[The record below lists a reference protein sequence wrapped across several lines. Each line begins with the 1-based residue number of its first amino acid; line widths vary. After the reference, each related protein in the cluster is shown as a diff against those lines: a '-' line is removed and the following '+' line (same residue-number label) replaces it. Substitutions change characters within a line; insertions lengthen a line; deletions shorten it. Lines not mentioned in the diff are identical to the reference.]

1 MYKGKP
7 WSTEE
12 ENKIV
17 ELFKNGKQ
25 YQEISEIVGR
35 SLGGI
40 ISRFKKIA
48 INMKKEG
55 KIPEEIK
62 TSTGINLELETFS
75 DEPKKVEKMGTL
87 EKEVIKNLVS
97 ENINPDEISK
107 RVGRPQRQVEQYIE
121 RKSIQDSIDCLRLV
135 MSDILMELKNINE
148 TLKKD

>member
-97 ENINPDEISK
+97 ENTNPDEISK
-107 RVGRPQRQVEQYIE
+107 
-121 RKSIQDSIDCLRLV
+121 SSH
-135 MSDILMELKNINE
+135 
-148 TLKKD
+148 KDR

>member
-1 MYKGKP
+1 
-7 WSTEE
+7 
-12 ENKIV
+12 
-17 ELFKNGKQ
+17 
-25 YQEISEIVGR
+25 
-35 SLGGI
+35 
-40 ISRFKKIA
+40 
-48 INMKKEG
+48 MKKEG